1 MNDRPSSACHVV
13 TYPIRLNRYLASC
26 GVCARRKADELISSG
41 RVYVDGKQETA
52 LGRVLTSPS
61 VVCVDGEAVAP
72 ARPVYIVMNKP
83 RGVLSAS
90 GDDRE
95 DTVLDLLPEFYR
107 SLRPFPVGRL
117 DKESEGLII
126 LTNDGQFAQELIHPS
141 KGVKR
146 TYLVYLRYSID
157 EKRMKEWQRGVIINE
172 RFVKPISVARAD
184 EYAEGRCFK
193 VVLGEGVKREIRLMA
208 EALDNRVVRLR
219 RVGIGKMVLR
229 RLPLGAFNE
238 FSRGEMSEMLMS
250 GGEV

>member
-1 MNDRPSSACHVV
+1 MSDRPGSVCPAA
-13 TYPIRLNRYLASC
+13 YPIRLNRYLASC

-52 LGRVLTSPS
+52 LGRVLASPS
-61 VVCVDGEAVAP
+61 EVCVDGVPVAP

-90 GDDRE
+90 SDDRE

-172 RFVKPISVARAD
+172 RFVKPISVTRAD

-193 VVLGEGVKREIRLMA
+193 VVLGEGIKREIRLMA